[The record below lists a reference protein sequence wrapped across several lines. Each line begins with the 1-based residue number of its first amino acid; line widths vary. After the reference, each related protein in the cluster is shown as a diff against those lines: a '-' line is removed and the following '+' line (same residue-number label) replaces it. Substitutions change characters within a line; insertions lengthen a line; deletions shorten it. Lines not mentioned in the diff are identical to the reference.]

1 MCCRAR
7 RNASETDS
15 ESEGTDTCKTPS
27 DMANKTDQMAT
38 DRDGLG
44 SPGAMETPMH
54 EDRRT
59 LSELMSPARQRP
71 CKHGGQCPFGDKCKF
86 WHEGTKSIEI
96 CAGDIRVTVRVED
109 GDDFEKVCSRCISV
123 PVVVHRCIEAL
134 FADQHGCVPAGSRQG
149 AR

>member
-96 CAGDIRVTVRVED
+96 CAGDIRVTVRVEGSSGRVYIVKPNSD
-109 GDDFEKVCSRCISV
+109 AKLPGLMLRNEK
-123 PVVVHRCIEAL
+123 
-134 FADQHGCVPAGSRQG
+134 
-149 AR
+149 